1 MNPDRIPLGQAL
13 HAAARELDA
22 QWPSPALPAEPP
34 ARLRQALAARRA
46 PPGPR
51 ARQAPAPLALLR
63 GGRWLWGG
71 ALACSTV
78 LAVSVLLMLR
88 LPPPLPTLPD
98 ALAGGFVPLV
108 PPERWPREAAAA
120 WLVDTEIPGERLAAL
135 GLPLDPARAG
145 HSVRAEML
153 VHPSGELLAVRFVP

>member
-1 MNPDRIPLGQAL
+1 MNPHRIPLRQAL
-13 HAAARELDA
+13 QAAARELDD
-22 QWPSPALPAEPP
+22 QWPSSQLPAEPP
-34 ARLRQALAARRA
+34 PRLRAAVRARRVQPAA
-46 PPGPR
+46 PARGPR
-51 ARQAPAPLALLR
+51 ALV
-63 GGRWLWGG
+63 GGPWLWGG
-71 ALACSTV
+71 ALACSVV
-78 LAVSVLLMLR
+78 LVASVLLMLR
-88 LPPPLPTLPD
+88 LPPPLPSLPD